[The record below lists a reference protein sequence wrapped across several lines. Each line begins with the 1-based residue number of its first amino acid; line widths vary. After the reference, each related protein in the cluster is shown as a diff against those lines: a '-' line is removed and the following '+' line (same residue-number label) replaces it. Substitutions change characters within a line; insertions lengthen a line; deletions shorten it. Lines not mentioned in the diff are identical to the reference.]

1 MPKSTDSQPKLTL
14 LLLREAIWQI
24 EDRVNVL
31 VESVADQEAEVLRL
45 KRLNELHTKRLE
57 SLESALKS
65 ERIGSMENDG

>member
-1 MPKSTDSQPKLTL
+1 MPKSSDIQPKLTL

-24 EDRVNVL
+24 EDRVNVI
-31 VESVADQEAEVLRL
+31 VESVADQEAAVLRL

-65 ERIGSMENDG
+65 ERFGRMENDG

>member
-1 MPKSTDSQPKLTL
+1 MPKSLDSQPKLTL

-24 EDRVNVL
+24 EDRVNVI

-65 ERIGSMENDG
+65 ERSGRVENAG

>member
-1 MPKSTDSQPKLTL
+1 MPKSSDNQPKLTL

-24 EDRVNVL
+24 EDRVNVI

-57 SLESALKS
+57 SLDSALKLEQS
-65 ERIGSMENDG
+65 GRIADDG